1 MKRHDRHGDHDAIL
15 AAAPPRIESPI
26 QRLLDA
32 TARMRVPL
40 EAAGAAHLV
49 ALLDR
54 VALSPQNLIA
64 VTATWDAVDRHLAD
78 SLAGLTVPE
87 IRSASRLVDIGS
99 GAGFPGLVLAIS
111 APEIDVTLLEA
122 ERRKAQ
128 WLQRASADLTNVK
141 AVHGRSEEVAKS
153 AREEWDVATV
163 RAVAELPA
171 ALELAAPL
179 VAVGGSAV
187 LWTGKRDRDSEIRAA
202 TAARDLGF
210 DEGEVHPVAPVPGAE
225 RHLLV
230 FRKRDPA
237 PKRFPRRPGRATK
250 RPLA

>member
-1 MKRHDRHGDHDAIL
+1 M
-15 AAAPPRIESPI
+15 RIPM
-26 QRLLDA
+26 D
-32 TARMRVPL
+32 
-40 EAAGAAHLV
+40 AAGAAQLV

-54 VALSPQNLIA
+54 VALSPQNL
-64 VTATWDAVDRHLAD
+64 TAITGTWDAVDRHLAD

-87 IRSASRLVDIGS
+87 IRSASHLVDIGS

-111 APEIDVTLLEA
+111 APELDVTLLEG
-122 ERRKAQ
+122 ERRKAE
-128 WLQRASADLTNVK
+128 WLQRASADLTNVR
-141 AVHGRSEEVAKS
+141 AVHGRSEEVAES

-163 RAVAELPA
+163 RAVAEPPA

-187 LWTGKRDRDSEIRAA
+187 LWTAQRDSDLEARAA
-202 TAARDLGF
+202 AAARELGF
-210 DEGEVHPVAPVPGAE
+210 DEGEARPVPAVPGAE

-230 FRKRDPA
+230 FRKREAA
-237 PKRFPRRPGRATK
+237 PERFPRRPGRATK